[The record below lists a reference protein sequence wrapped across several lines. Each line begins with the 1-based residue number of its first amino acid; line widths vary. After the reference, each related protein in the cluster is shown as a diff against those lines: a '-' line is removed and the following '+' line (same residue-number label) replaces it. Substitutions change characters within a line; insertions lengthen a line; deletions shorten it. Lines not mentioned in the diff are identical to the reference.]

1 MRLPSASRIA
11 ATVWILLVGALAP
24 YRTNGAQKW
33 KSTTL
38 LKEEIT
44 LADRATAKLKDGDRA
59 RESVRRGE

>member
-1 MRLPSASRIA
+1 
-11 ATVWILLVGALAP
+11 VWILLVGALAP